1 MEEIKIS
8 EPSKKLISIIIPLGP
23 GDSISSALKTFL
35 DSLDNNNAIEVVIVA
50 YDHESLD
57 GFKNKFKYNIV
68 GHQGTRASSLN
79 LGASVAE
86 GEYLLFL
93 HSDSYMEKSSFEVL
107 MKRIVKEQSA
117 LFYFDF
123 RFTKGVPFYFKLTEI
138 GVELR
143 CTLFKTPFGDQGLT
157 ISKEDFIRVGGYNL
171 DIPLGEDHYLV
182 KECKAHNIKILP
194 INEILYTSPRKYLE
208 MGWFRATIYHQLM
221 WYRQILDFKKGKYRK

>member
-1 MEEIKIS
+1 MEEVKIVEKS
-8 EPSKKLISIIIPLGP
+8 EKLISIIIPLGP
-23 GDSISSALKTFL
+23 GDSISSALKAFL

-79 LGASVAE
+79 LGSLVAE

-93 HSDSYMEKSSFEVL
+93 HSDSYMEKSSFDVL
-107 MKRIVKEQSA
+107 MKRILKEQSA

-123 RFTKGVPFYFKLTEI
+123 RFTKGVPFYFKFTEI
-138 GVELR
+138 GVRFR
-143 CTLFKTPFGDQGLT
+143 CAVFKTPFGDQGLT
-157 ISKEDFIRVGGYNL
+157 ISKENFNKMGKYNL
-171 DIPLGEDHYLV
+171 KVPFGEDHYLV
-182 KECKAHNIKILP
+182 KECKAHNMDILSV
-194 INEILYTSPRKYLE
+194 NEILYTSPRKYLA
-208 MGWFRATIYHQLM
+208 MGWLKATIYHQLM